1 MLFAVLAH
9 KLLVIKE
16 VLTTQKVIPH
26 VEVTLLQFV
35 IPYHYHICGQYN
47 PHSDI
52 LV

>member
-35 IPYHYHICGQYN
+35 IPYHYQIFVGNIIPIVIY
-47 PHSDI
+47 
-52 LV
+52 